1 MNVLVTGGAGYIGS
15 HMIKYLVQKNCT
27 VTVIDNLSTGN
38 RNAVK
43 SSNFIQGDLAD
54 QELLEEVFSK
64 ARYDAVFHFAAFSQ
78 VGESVRNPLKYFR
91 NNISNTIN
99 LLNILVYL

>member
-15 HMIKYLVQKNCT
+15 HMVKYLVQKNCT

-54 QELLEEVFSK
+54 QECLRKYSQGGTMRFSISLRFLK
-64 ARYDAVFHFAAFSQ
+64 WESQ
-78 VGESVRNPLKYFR
+78 
-91 NNISNTIN
+91 
-99 LLNILVYL
+99 